1 MKKRYFVLFLV
12 RIGNNN
18 ILSIFEKTLLL
29 SVIYSKCGSKNE
41 KTFTGEQSIEIL
53 KIVDLISNIET

>member
-1 MKKRYFVLFLV
+1 MFCVVSGENRKCK
-12 RIGNNN
+12 NNN